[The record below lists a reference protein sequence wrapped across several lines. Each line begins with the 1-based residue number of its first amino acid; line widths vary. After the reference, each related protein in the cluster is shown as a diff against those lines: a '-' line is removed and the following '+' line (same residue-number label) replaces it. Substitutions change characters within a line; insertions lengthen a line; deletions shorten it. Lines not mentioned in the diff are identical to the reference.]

1 MESYEQ
7 FYAKLSQPFRKK
19 PQLIILLNFL
29 LKIVTGMMYILYPSF
44 LIFTLWQGMTFQLWL
59 RILIIP
65 AVSFIALSYIR
76 KRLDFPR
83 PYEKWNIKPLIY
95 KDTEGRSMPS
105 RHVFSATMI
114 SMCLLRYYVYFGIVC
129 LILSVLLAIC
139 RVIAG
144 VHYPKDVIVGYLI
157 GLILGLCLFI

>member
-65 AVSFIALSYIR
+65 AVGFIALSYIR

-83 PYEKWNIKPLIY
+83 PYEKWNIKPLI
-95 KDTEGRSMPS
+95 
-105 RHVFSATMI
+105 
-114 SMCLLRYYVYFGIVC
+114 
-129 LILSVLLAIC
+129 
-139 RVIAG
+139 
-144 VHYPKDVIVGYLI
+144 
-157 GLILGLCLFI
+157 

>member
-1 MESYEQ
+1 MLRALKEDFFLTLTSLKNQ
-7 FYAKLSQPFRKK
+7 FWVYIGTGILIQTLVAYLVKGILSFIFRRRKS

-59 RILIIP
+59 RLLIIP
-65 AVSFIALSYIR
+65 AVGFIALSYIR

-129 LILSVLLAIC
+129 
-139 RVIAG
+139 
-144 VHYPKDVIVGYLI
+144 
-157 GLILGLCLFI
+157 

>member
-7 FYAKLSQPFRKK
+7 FYAKLSQPFRKS

-65 AVSFIALSYIR
+65 AVGFIALSYIR

-114 SMCLLRYYVYFGIVC
+114 SMCL
-129 LILSVLLAIC
+129 ILSVLLAIC

>member
-7 FYAKLSQPFRKK
+7 FYAKLSQPFRKS

-59 RILIIP
+59 RLLIIP
-65 AVSFIALSYIR
+65 AVGFIALSYIR
-76 KRLDFPR
+76 KRLD
-83 PYEKWNIKPLIY
+83 L
-95 KDTEGRSMPS
+95 
-105 RHVFSATMI
+105 
-114 SMCLLRYYVYFGIVC
+114 CLLRYYVYFGIVC

-144 VHYPKDVIVGYLI
+144 IHYPKDVIVGYLI